1 MEYRTTELF
10 FLKKGTN
17 RLLYHSFIHI
27 LNTTQ
32 ALYVNLLVMLTASFL
47 IKLRKSIFTNM
58 LSRRQR
64 GGIIFLKVSPKSAR
78 PLFTS
83 EMTLGIAEVDV

>member
-1 MEYRTTELF
+1 
-10 FLKKGTN
+10 
-17 RLLYHSFIHI
+17 
-27 LNTTQ
+27 
-32 ALYVNLLVMLTASFL
+32 MLTASFL

>member
-1 MEYRTTELF
+1 
-10 FLKKGTN
+10 
-17 RLLYHSFIHI
+17 
-27 LNTTQ
+27 
-32 ALYVNLLVMLTASFL
+32 MLTASFR
-47 IKLRKSIFTNM
+47 IKLRKSIITNM

-64 GGIIFLKVSPKSAR
+64 GGIIFFKVSPKSAR